1 MGTPPSNLVGP
12 FDVSEHISPP
22 RQRDQERARV
32 SAETDDAAQYS
43 LLPAPDRKE
52 QVQDD
57 VSLEA
62 GATEDH
68 KLTTKLE
75 MSIRLPQ
82 GGREAWCS
90 PRGADGAADLGLP
103 FVTEPKTVP
112 NSRSLEPDAWISTP
126 LLRRPGDPLSN
137 RIKFLSASVVAAV
150 FGGYF
155 IFGSAD
161 RSADVAVTPE
171 PAAGIPSVAF
181 SSAQEA
187 EVRSAKAMDRTV
199 ESRAVP
205 EGPMASLMGRL
216 DINPTEKGIDAK
228 QPPTL
233 PEREKQLLAES
244 SHDSTCFPSASAVL
258 LNHPGARPS
267 WTFRAPGREGTRC
280 WYAETRIKAET
291 GAPSAKAGGITVE
304 SQAAPEGE
312 TALPQPAGRLDMKPT
327 DVKIDGKQPQTLPE
341 SEKQLLSGHDSTC
354 YASASDVR
362 QNHPG
367 AWPSWTLRAPGH
379 EGAKC
384 WYAGTRTTANE
395 RRNEMAP
402 TKETI
407 GIESS
412 RALFGV
418 Q

>member
-1 MGTPPSNLVGP
+1 VRWLRCLVA
-12 FDVSEHISPP
+12 IS
-22 RQRDQERARV
+22 
-32 SAETDDAAQYS
+32 SS
-43 LLPAPDRKE
+43 
-52 QVQDD
+52 
-57 VSLEA
+57 
-62 GATEDH
+62 GA
-68 KLTTKLE
+68 L
-75 MSIRLPQ
+75 IVRLM
-82 GGREAWCS
+82 
-90 PRGADGAADLGLP
+90 
-103 FVTEPKTVP
+103 FTVT
-112 NSRSLEPDAWISTP
+112 L
-126 LLRRPGDPLSN
+126 
-137 RIKFLSASVVAAV
+137 
-150 FGGYF
+150 
-155 IFGSAD
+155 
-161 RSADVAVTPE
+161 E

-216 DINPTEKGIDAK
+216 DINPTDKGIDAK

-233 PEREKQLLAES
+233 PERGKQLLAES
-244 SHDSTCFPSASAVL
+244 SHDSICFPSASAVL

-280 WYAETRIKAET
+280 WYAATRIKAET
-291 GAPSAKAGGITVE
+291 GAPSAKAGGTVE

-312 TALPQPAGRLDMKPT
+312 TTLPQPAGRLDMKPT

-341 SEKQLLSGHDSTC
+341 SEKQLSSGHDSTC
-354 YASASDVR
+354 YPSASDVR

-367 AWPSWTLRAPGH
+367 AWPSWTLRAPAH

-395 RRNEMAP
+395 RRSEMAP

-407 GIESS
+407 GIEPSG
-412 RALFGV
+412 ALFGV